1 MKTKTSQNV
10 FFLSDFV
17 RKYLKSMKLFYTVF
31 LFLFLFSCSKRD
43 ASSTTK
49 KSKAISNK
57 VDFKLSNYEELVLL
71 NEPLP
76 EPQTGDWLSVHDENG
91 QTFQQYIANKNLI
104 IPTSKKNKIYIQP
117 IGSFTVWEKK
127 VIDWNIEYIRLFFGL
142 ETIQL
147 QPISESEIPSKE
159 QRTHFGNHQL
169 NASYIINT
177 LLPSKMPKDAI
188 VVMAL
193 TAKDLY
199 PNPKWNFVFGLAS
212 YEKRTA
218 VSSISRYSEGGLDA
232 STYPLCLRRIIKT
245 SSHEIS
251 HMFTL
256 AHCIEAKCLMNGVNN
271 LAEGDSRPNAL
282 CAVCLTKLSWN
293 LKFQDVGR
301 LDSLIHFMKKHKLD
315 YDSAILEKQRAVL
328 AK

>member
-1 MKTKTSQNV
+1 
-10 FFLSDFV
+10 
-17 RKYLKSMKLFYTVF
+17 
-31 LFLFLFSCSKRD
+31 
-43 ASSTTK
+43 
-49 KSKAISNK
+49 
-57 VDFKLSNYEELVLL
+57 
-71 NEPLP
+71 
-76 EPQTGDWLSVHDENG
+76 HDENG
-91 QTFQQYIANKNLI
+91 QTFQQYLTSKNLST
-104 IPTSKKNKIYIQP
+104 PTSKRNKIYTQP

-127 VIDWNIEYIRLFFGL
+127 IIDWNIEYIRLFFGL
-142 ETIQL
+142 ETVQL

-159 QRTHFGNHQL
+159 QRTHYGNHQL

-218 VSSISRYSEGGLDA
+218 VSSISRYSEGGLDV
-232 STYPLCLRRIIKT
+232 STYPICLRRIIKT
-245 SSHEIS
+245 SSHEIC
-251 HMFTL
+251 HMFSL

-282 CAVCLTKLSWN
+282 CSVCLTKISWN
-293 LKFQDVGR
+293 LKFQDVDR
-301 LDSLIHFMKKHKLD
+301 LDSLIHFMKIHQLD
-315 YDSAILEKQRAVL
+315 DDAIILEKQRTVL